1 MTAEAWRS
9 VSVYLVAFSGAMT
22 RPWVPLRICP
32 HGEPRFSQRTGN
44 VMLLWASVL
53 MLAASL
59 AGLLMLGPTAIVGEL
74 TAVAFAV
81 SLFIVICA
89 MKARDD

>member
-1 MTAEAWRS
+1 MAHTVSPGFIS
-9 VSVYLVAFSGAMT
+9 VRGK
-22 RPWVPLRICP
+22 
-32 HGEPRFSQRTGN
+32 

-53 MLAASL
+53 MLAASS
-59 AGLLMLGPTAIVGEL
+59 AGLFMLGSTAIVGEL

-89 MKARDD
+89 MEARNDW

>member
-1 MTAEAWRS
+1 MR
-9 VSVYLVAFSGAMT
+9 MT

-32 HGEPRFSQRTGN
+32 YGEPKFHQRTGK

-59 AGLLMLGPTAIVGEL
+59 AGLLMLGPTAIVGEI
-74 TAVAFAV
+74 TAIAFAV
-81 SLFIVICA
+81 SLLIVICA
-89 MKARDD
+89 MEARHD